1 MNNDKPNDEA
11 KLLQGQARRLT
22 TAEQGSVAWE
32 LILAKGRLAHVVA
45 ARKLVCKK
53 LRAEGWS
60 YPAIARAL
68 NRSHKS
74 IWEFVNGSKRSRKTT
89 KRGHSHGKEGP

>member
-1 MNNDKPNDEA
+1 MAKPSDE
-11 KLLQGQARRLT
+11 LRWLQTEAWELT
-22 TAEQGSVAWE
+22 ITEQGSVSWE
-32 LILAKGRLAHVVA
+32 LILAKGRFAHISA
-45 ARKLVCKK
+45 ARKRVCKK

-74 IWEFVNGSKRSRKTT
+74 IWEFVNGSRRSRKKTA
-89 KRGHSHGKEGP
+89 KRGHSHGKEGS